1 MSRTI
6 ATMVYGKAVGSAHR
20 KAILAYLADV
30 ASDDGSGIWC
40 SKQTIAAETEIAR
53 STVFKTVNDLVEEG
67 ILRPVGTRKCVNGST
82 IVYALDLSVIRS
94 LPDARKPAGPVR
106 EPDPSGGRTSPGEAH
121 PSGSRTPPVREP
133 DGKTSGSRTQTVL
146 EPSLN
151 QKDSTTTTS
160 LSTPPARDVV
170 VSEDREDDW
179 GFYNRVLSAA
189 KLNPSDIPGRY
200 WMPPAA
206 VVEVGRWRVMPK
218 MTDARILECVAAEA
232 KRFTSPPNGPKA
244 FEHALTRLSQ
254 ALVSGPPKPR
264 PGPGKPD
271 DLAAKRLRWQR
282 IAAGGR
288 A

>member
-106 EPDPSGGRTSPGEAH
+106 EPPRP
-121 PSGSRTPPVREP
+121 
-133 DGKTSGSRTQTVL
+133 L
-146 EPSLN
+146 
-151 QKDSTTTTS
+151 
-160 LSTPPARDVV
+160 
-170 VSEDREDDW
+170 
-179 GFYNRVLSAA
+179 
-189 KLNPSDIPGRY
+189 
-200 WMPPAA
+200 
-206 VVEVGRWRVMPK
+206 RWR
-218 MTDARILECVAAEA
+218 A
-232 KRFTSPPNGPKA
+232 
-244 FEHALTRLSQ
+244 
-254 ALVSGPPKPR
+254 
-264 PGPGKPD
+264 
-271 DLAAKRLRWQR
+271 
-282 IAAGGR
+282 
-288 A
+288 